1 MRIPLIATVL
11 AVLSTGL
18 ATTANAQSAL
28 VVFGH
33 VGRTWPTTGLADSTD
48 DLSSAFALGAG
59 VALQLNGHVALRG
72 SFTRTTPT
80 YAGTTIALTPA
91 QITRTY
97 FGGDVQVGWPGD
109 SPTVPYLLFGG
120 GVVRSAPK
128 DASQRPVGDIAGRVG
143 VGVNRLMGF
152 GVMFVEAVG
161 MVYQFSGLGFDR
173 LQVDLTVQAG
183 WAVAVP
189 F

>member
-11 AVLSTGL
+11 ATLSTGL

-28 VVFGH
+28 VLFGH

-59 VALQLNGHVALRG
+59 VALQVNRHVALRG
-72 SFTRTTPT
+72 SFTRTSPT
-80 YAGTTIALTPA
+80 YTGTTVALAPA
-91 QITRTY
+91 VITRTY
-97 FGGDVQVGWPGD
+97 YGGDVQVGWPGD
-109 SPTVPYLLFGG
+109 SPTVPYVLFGG
-120 GVVRSAPK
+120 GVVRSAPN
-128 DASQRPVGDIAGRVG
+128 DTSQRPVSDIAGRVG

-152 GVMFVEAVG
+152 GVFFVEASG
-161 MVYQFSGLGFDR
+161 MVYQFSGLGFER

-183 WAVAVP
+183 WAIAVP